1 MIMQDEQNYPD
12 DIELRG
18 GVRENSSNL
27 HLFKKHRQFSCYWC
41 SKEFTSMQ
49 ANSRFCCTE
58 HRVLANRIDQA
69 VRKKRRLMDR
79 DRLGPHVRPMSL
91 IKINQP
97 EKE

>member
-1 MIMQDEQNYPD
+1 MIMNNEQNYPS
-12 DIELRG
+12 DIENRG
-18 GVRENSSNL
+18 GIRDNSPNL
-27 HLFKKHRQFSCYWC
+27 HLFKKHRQFTCHWC

-49 ANSRFCCTE
+49 ANARFCCTE
-58 HRVLANRIDQA
+58 HRVLANRIDRA
-69 VRKKRRLMDR
+69 VKKRRRLMDR